1 MLNRTLLSRL
11 APIAA
16 VAGLLLAGCSET
28 PYETSEEVA
37 QARKDASENLSEARQ
52 EASQT
57 ENRVE
62 EKVADAQHEYARTD
76 ATARAELT
84 EVQAEA
90 LTKTAKADFDV
101 AITEATGIRDV
112 AKEKCGVL
120 DGAEET
126 ACLSA
131 ADATFA
137 ASKAKAI
144 ADRDATLVAVAHVQ

>member
-1 MLNRTLLSRL
+1 MLNLTLFSRFV
-11 APIAA
+11 PIAA
-16 VAGLLLAGCSET
+16 VAALLIAGCNET
-28 PYETSEEVA
+28 PYETSEDVTE
-37 QARKDASENLSEARQ
+37 ARKDASENLSEARE

-62 EKVADAQHEYARTD
+62 ENVADARHEYARTD
-76 ATARAELT
+76 ANAREELT
-84 EVQAEA
+84 EAQTEA
-90 LTKTAKADFDV
+90 LRKTAKADFDV

-120 DGAEET
+120 DGAEKT

-144 ADRDATLVAVAHVQ
+144 ADRDAALVAVAHVQ